1 MLIHF
6 EDEDTSKRGLVV
18 WDPVTGSQQH
28 LSVPSAGYPS
38 YSFHSYT
45 GAVLCAKDVCDHLDC
60 HDGPFRMI
68 FVETNLLSPIFAC
81 ATSCSSLTGAWSAP
95 APSHIACN
103 SSYYCYKGDRK
114 PSLLIGERLAKERA
128 TGSTLS
134 YLT

>member
-60 HDGPFRMI
+60 HDGPFRMV

-81 ATSCSSLTGAWSAP
+81 AT
-95 APSHIACN
+95 
-103 SSYYCYKGDRK
+103 K
-114 PSLLIGERLAKERA
+114 LLITNRCVERSHAQ
-128 TGSTLS
+128 S
-134 YLT
+134 YHLQRQLLPLQRRSQT